1 MLGEENKNE
10 FFAVDES
17 LFGHIDGEQLWL
29 FGIINNNDR
38 YFRIEP
44 IYTTNTEALKKFIS
58 KQVAKGNNICT
69 DGWQGYDYLDAPN
82 SGYHRY
88 RHNHG
93 GGDFG
98 FGVQST
104 SHIESL
110 WAHLKDKIK
119 NIYHVIPGKNIL
131 KFIKEAEYKYKL
143 RNLSPENKVK
153 ELIESYSFLLSIG
166 ELNSE
171 NNEDS
176 NESSDSD

>member
-1 MLGEENKNE
+1 MLGDENKNG

-17 LFGHIDGEQLWL
+17 LFGHIEGKQLWL
-29 FGIINNNDR
+29 LGIINND
-38 YFRIEP
+38 FRIEP
-44 IYTTNTEALKKFIS
+44 TYKRNIEDLKKFIS

-69 DGWQGYDYLDAPN
+69 DGWQEYDYLDDPQ

-98 FGVQST
+98 FGIQST

-119 NIYHVIPGKNIL
+119 NTYHVIPGKNIL

-143 RNLSPENKVK
+143 RKLSPEDKIK
-153 ELIESYSFLLSIG
+153 ELIESYSFLLFIG
-166 ELNSE
+166 ELNLGNNDESDNSSE
-171 NNEDS
+171 SE
-176 NESSDSD
+176 